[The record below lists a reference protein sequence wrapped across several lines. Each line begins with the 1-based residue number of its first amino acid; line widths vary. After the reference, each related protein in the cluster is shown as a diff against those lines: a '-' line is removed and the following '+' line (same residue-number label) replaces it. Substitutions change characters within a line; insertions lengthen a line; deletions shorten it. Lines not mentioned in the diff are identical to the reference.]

1 MANNPLDLLEALGPR
16 ARAAFERLTERVT
29 LPAGHTLFRQG
40 ASPEAMY
47 LVVAGSLG
55 VYAFGPSHERQLI
68 ALIEAGETVG
78 EMAVLSGTPRSA
90 TVIAI
95 RDCELMMLTKARFDL
110 LQKHEPELM
119 TGLNR
124 ILVHRLRQVSRG
136 TGMRLEPK
144 TAALLPVT
152 RGIESRPIA
161 ERLAALLTEDGDRV
175 FVVEPE
181 DHDKPGVWY
190 QQKESEHDRVLL
202 CGDHGSEEWIRKC
215 VRQADRIMIL
225 ARAGEPAVTE
235 LPPDLLQQRA
245 DHQLVDL
252 VMLQPADAAMPKG
265 TRQWRELL
273 PVNRHFHVRENNA
286 GDWERL
292 ARVIGGR
299 AIGVVLSG
307 GGARAYAH
315 IGALKAISE
324 SGLSIDFIGGASM
337 GAIIA
342 AGLAMGWDVD
352 EMANNV
358 QAAFVTSNPL
368 SDLTLPL
375 VSLVKGTKVER
386 LLEEYFHDADIADLW
401 LPYYCV
407 SSDLSNGSLHVHR
420 DGVLRDALR
429 ASIALPGVLPPLI
442 LDDHVLVDGAV
453 MNNLPVDVMR
463 SLHRGPIIA
472 IDVTRDWALRPEMLA
487 ITQRGSFLQRLMHP
501 PILSILMRAGTVSS
515 EVEIDKQ
522 ARNADLL
529 IEPPLGDV
537 DIRDWRAFEK
547 TVTIG
552 YEHTAE
558 LLAHSLA
565 SLRRLRRP
573 PIV

>member
-40 ASPEAMY
+40 AAPEAMY
-47 LVVAGSLG
+47 LVIAGSLG
-55 VYAFGPSHERQLI
+55 VYTFGPSHERQLI
-68 ALIEAGETVG
+68 AVIEAGETVG

-95 RDCELMMLTKARFDL
+95 RDCELLMLTKARFDL

-119 TGLNR
+119 TGINR

-144 TAALLPVT
+144 TAAILPVIPE
-152 RGIESRPIA
+152 IESRPVADKLA
-161 ERLAALLTEDGDRV
+161 EMLEAEGDRV
-175 FVVEPE
+175 FVVQPE
-181 DHDKPGVWY
+181 DHDKPGVWFH
-190 QQKESEHDRVLL
+190 QKEMEHDRVLL
-202 CGDHGSEEWIRKC
+202 CGDFGSEDWIRKC

-225 ARAGEPAVTE
+225 AQSSGQAVTQ

-252 VMLQPADAAMPKG
+252 VLLHGADEKIPAG
-265 TRQWRELL
+265 TRKWRELM
-273 PVNRHFHVRENNA
+273 PVNRHFHIRERNND
-286 GDWERL
+286 DWERL
-292 ARVIGGR
+292 ARVVGGR
-299 AIGVVLSG
+299 ALGVVLSG

-315 IGALKAISE
+315 IGALKAIAE
-324 SGLSIDFIGGASM
+324 SGLHIDFIGGASM

-342 AGLAMGWDVD
+342 AGLAMGWTID

-358 QAAFVTSNPL
+358 QEAFVTSNPL
-368 SDLTLPL
+368 SDLTVPL

-386 LLEEYFHDADIADLW
+386 LMEDYFGDTDITDLW
-401 LPYYCV
+401 LPFYCV
-407 SSDLSNGSLHVHR
+407 SSNLSNGELHVHWEGR
-420 DGVLRDALR
+420 LRNALR
-429 ASIALPGVLPPLI
+429 ASIALPGVLPPVI
-442 LDDHVLVDGAV
+442 EDGHVLVDGAV

-472 IDVTRDWALRPEMLA
+472 VDVTRDWALRPEMLA
-487 ITQRGSFLQRLMHP
+487 ITQRGSFMQRLMHP

-515 EVEIDKQ
+515 DAEIEKQ
-522 ARNADLL
+522 ADNADLVV
-529 IEPPLGDV
+529 EPPLGDI
-537 DIRDWRAFEK
+537 DIRDWRAFER

-558 LLAHSLA
+558 LLAHSLHA
-565 SLRRLRRP
+565 LRRLRRP
-573 PIV
+573 AAL

>member
-40 ASPEAMY
+40 AAPEAMY
-47 LVVAGSLG
+47 LVIAGSLG
-55 VYAFGPSHERQLI
+55 VYTFGPSHERQLI
-68 ALIEAGETVG
+68 AVIEAGETVG

-95 RDCELMMLTKARFDL
+95 RDCELLMLTKARFDL

-119 TGLNR
+119 TGINR

-144 TAALLPVT
+144 TSALLPVVPD
-152 RGIESRPIA
+152 IEARPIA
-161 ERLAALLTEDGDRV
+161 DKLAAMLEAEGDRV
-175 FVVEPE
+175 FVVQPE
-181 DHDKPGVWY
+181 DHDKPSVWFH
-190 QQKESEHDRVLL
+190 QKEMEHDRVLL
-202 CGDHGSEEWIRKC
+202 CGDFSSEEWIRKC
-215 VRQADRIMIL
+215 VRQSDRIMIL
-225 ARAGEPAVTE
+225 AHSSDQVVTQLPA
-235 LPPDLLQQRA
+235 DLLQQRA

-252 VMLQPADAAMPKG
+252 VLLHDADEKIPAG
-265 TRQWRELL
+265 TRKWRDLM
-273 PVNRHFHVRENNA
+273 PVNRHFHVREGNRD
-286 GDWERL
+286 DWERL
-292 ARVIGGR
+292 GRVVGGR
-299 AIGVVLSG
+299 ALGVVLSG

-324 SGLSIDFIGGASM
+324 SGLDIDFIGGASM
-337 GAIIA
+337 GAVIA
-342 AGLAMGWDVD
+342 GGLAMGWTID

-358 QAAFVTSNPL
+358 HAAFVTSNPL

-375 VSLVKGTKVER
+375 VSLVKGAKVER
-386 LLEEYFHDADIADLW
+386 LMKDYFGDTDITDLW
-401 LPYYCV
+401 LPFYCV
-407 SSDLSNGSLHVHR
+407 SSNLSNGNLHVHR
-420 DGVLRDALR
+420 EGRLRNALR
-429 ASIALPGVLPPLI
+429 ASIALPGVLPPVI
-442 LDDHVLVDGAV
+442 DEGHVLVDGAV

-472 IDVTRDWALRPEMLA
+472 VDVTRDWALRPEMLA
-487 ITQRGSFLQRLMHP
+487 ITQRGSFFQRLTHP

-515 EVEIDKQ
+515 DAEIEKQ
-522 ARNADLL
+522 AENADLVV
-529 IEPPLGDV
+529 EPPLGDI
-537 DIRDWRAFEK
+537 DIRDWRAFER

-558 LLAHSLA
+558 LLAHSLHN
-565 SLRRLRRP
+565 LRRLRRP
-573 PIV
+573 PVL